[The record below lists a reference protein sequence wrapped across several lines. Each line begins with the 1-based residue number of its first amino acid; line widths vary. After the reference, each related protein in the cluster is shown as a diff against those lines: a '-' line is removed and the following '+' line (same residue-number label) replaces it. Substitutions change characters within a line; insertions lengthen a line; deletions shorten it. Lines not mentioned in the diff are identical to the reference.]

1 MVRATVREWHNDL
14 GWGVLDSPETPG
26 GCWIHYSAIETRL
39 LAPVEGTEV
48 SDYKGVAEATRSN
61 LSGRPPAR
69 TALSTE
75 PSSCEARS
83 KSGTWTHPLVP
94 STLLARCTGD
104 RVTVLNEDLN
114 L

>member
-48 SDYKGVAEATRSN
+48 SDYKGVVDGDSVELEWETPGQDGFEYRAVVVRGTEQERHVDSPTR
-61 LSGRPPAR
+61 
-69 TALSTE
+69 ALHA
-75 PSSCEARS
+75 PSQV
-83 KSGTWTHPLVP
+83 H
-94 STLLARCTGD
+94 
-104 RVTVLNEDLN
+104 
-114 L
+114 